1 MSDLVEDVIE
11 KWVID
16 KIRSYFNSEVFSLL
30 MDANITHK
38 ALRAIKA
45 IDAMGMFK
53 HVNSK
58 NVIERLNVSFDHCF
72 LKIVYAIK
80 ITY

>member
-1 MSDLVEDVIE
+1 MPNLVEDVIE

-16 KIRSYFNSEVFSLL
+16 KIRSYFNSEVISLL
-30 MDANITHK
+30 MMDAGITHK

-45 IDAMGMFK
+45 IDAIRIFK

-58 NVIERLNVSFDHCF
+58 NVIERVNVSFNHF
-72 LKIVYAIK
+72 L
-80 ITY
+80 